1 MAMSVDNQQF
11 QAELEKARDDAR
23 AICAEKGESSA
34 ECAAAWDAVEE
45 MQAEV
50 SHQHQQP
57 KKTSFD
63 QYLEE
68 NPDAPE
74 ARMYED

>member
-1 MAMSVDNQQF
+1 MSVDDKKF
-11 QAELEKARDDAR
+11 QGELEKARDYAR
-23 AICAEKGESSA
+23 AICAEKGESSP

-50 SHQHQQP
+50 SHQHQGP

-68 NPDAPE
+68 NPDSPE
-74 ARMYED
+74 ARFYDS

>member
-1 MAMSVDNQQF
+1 MSVDDKQF
-11 QAELEKARDDAR
+11 QNELEKARAQAR
-23 AICAEKGESSA
+23 AICAEKGENSPD
-34 ECAAAWDAVEE
+34 CAAAWDAVEE

-57 KKTSFD
+57 APSNFE
-63 QYLEE
+63 QYVED

-74 ARMYED
+74 ARVYED